1 MMRSPLRFTLKAS
14 LALML
19 ATAVAFPL
27 VALAGHQFSDVPDG
41 HFFHA
46 DVDALVD
53 AGVTSGCSAGKFCP
67 EANVTRGQMAAFMN
81 RLGALAP
88 DKAPVV
94 NADKVDGR
102 QANDLTRVVQGGA
115 IATTTITS
123 TGIVYV
129 QVTLQ
134 APTSGYVQL
143 TSSVSI
149 QGAGCTVLC
158 NVTAYLSQT
167 NGNPISLPMV
177 QTVLG
182 TTYETAS
189 PTTVTAVAPG
199 THTFQLRL
207 IRSAGGNGIISGW
220 YGEMT
225 AHFSPFNGTGGV
237 PATAPTAAERL
248 DWGRKDALDPE

>member
-1 MMRSPLRFTLKAS
+1 MRDLIRPRRRVVFAALVTLAI
-14 LALML
+14 
-19 ATAVAFPL
+19 AFPFG
-27 VALAGHQFSDVPDG
+27 VLAGHQFSDVPDG

-53 AGVTSGCSAGKFCP
+53 AGVTSGCGGGRFCP
-67 EANVTRGQMAAFMN
+67 GANVTRGEMAAFMN

-94 NADKVDGR
+94 NADRVDGR
-102 QANDLTRVVQGGA
+102 QANGLTRVVQGGA

-123 TGIVYV
+123 SGIVYV
-129 QVTLQ
+129 QVVIQ

-149 QGAGCTVLC
+149 QGAGCTILC
-158 NVTAYLSQT
+158 NVTAYLTTT

-189 PTTVTAVAPG
+189 PTTVTAVASG

-207 IRSAGGNGIISGW
+207 IRSDGGNGVISGW

-237 PATAPTAAERL
+237 PATAPTAVEPM
-248 DWGRKDALDPE
+248 DWGGKDPLDPD

>member
-1 MMRSPLRFTLKAS
+1 MRSPLRFTLKAS

-53 AGVTSGCSAGKFCP
+53 AGVTSGCGGGRFCP
-67 EANVTRGQMAAFMN
+67 AANVSRAEMAAFMN

-88 DKAPVV
+88 DKTPVV

-102 QANDLTRVVQGGA
+102 QANGLTRVVQGGA
-115 IATTTITS
+115 IATTAITS
-123 TGIVYV
+123 SGIVYV
-129 QVTLQ
+129 QVVIQ
-134 APTSGYVQL
+134 APTSGYVEL
-143 TSSVSI
+143 ASSVSI

-158 NVTAYLSQT
+158 NVTAYLST
-167 NGNPISLPMV
+167 SNGNPISLPMV
-177 QTVLG
+177 QTVAG
-182 TTYETAS
+182 ATYETAS
-189 PTTVTAVAPG
+189 STTVTAVAPG
-199 THTFQLRL
+199 THTYQLRL
-207 IRSAGGNGIISGW
+207 IRSSGGNGVISGW

-225 AHFSPFNGTGGV
+225 AHFSPFNATGGV
-237 PATAPTAAERL
+237 PATAPTAPEPL